1 MSARFARLLDDGSG
15 DILIACVD
23 DARAPLIP
31 AHRAFL
37 SSASESLRTLMALQL
52 DGAAQ
57 HAVGAHGRSLP
68 RLALHGIKADTVRAV
83 LRHIYTGAT
92 AVDVHNAV
100 DLVIASEKFGLEAL
114 EDRVTQFLPRLL
126 RDDNVCAVLI
136 TAAECVVAAQRRRRA
151 PLNFLPT
158 PLISLSLPFPP
169 LASCAQPPRLFPAHA
184 RLRLPAAAL

>member
-68 RLALHGIKADTVRAV
+68 RLSLHGIKADTVRAV

-136 TAAECVVAAQRRRRA
+136 TAAECVAAAQRRRRRGGA
-151 PLNFLPT
+151 AGRARTHPPRTHPPPRLP
-158 PLISLSLPFPP
+158 
-169 LASCAQPPRLFPAHA
+169 AQPPRLFPAHA